1 MGPPGVPRQVGVD
14 ACPSRWSW
22 REHQR
27 PHPRRGGYVEEE
39 QGKASPRQRE
49 EVAHVLRQPA
59 GTSDGGFSDTK
70 HITTPII
77 LRKPRVVA
85 KVAPRVSH
93 RRSLPGAVSVPG
105 EGTSARTCGR
115 GPVGLAVASAPA
127 PDSGARMTR
136 KNLRNVVLCP
146 EGSGPLG
153 RWGLRLQQ
161 EPWSPSCISLHLRPS
176 LPGEG
181 EGLRCFWHHPPGLA
195 HTRRSRNAC
204 VKPAPAKLQATCLL
218 GELIVPHGIVPSAA
232 P

>member
-1 MGPPGVPRQVGVD
+1 M
-14 ACPSRWSW
+14 
-22 REHQR
+22 
-27 PHPRRGGYVEEE
+27 EEE
-39 QGKASPRQRE
+39 QGKASPRRRE
-49 EVAHVLRQPA
+49 EVAHVLRQSA
-59 GTSDGGFSDTK
+59 GTTDGGFSDTK

-77 LRKPRVVA
+77 LRKLRVVA
-85 KVAPRVSH
+85 KVASRVSH
-93 RRSLPGAVSVPG
+93 RRSLLGAVSVPG

-115 GPVGLAVASAPA
+115 GPVGLAVAFAPA

-161 EPWSPSCISLHLRPS
+161 ESWSPSFVSLHLWPS

-181 EGLRCFWHHPPGLA
+181 EGLRCFRHHPPGLT
-195 HTRRSRNAC
+195 HTRRSRNAL

-218 GELIVPHGIVPSAA
+218 GELIVPHGIVPSSA